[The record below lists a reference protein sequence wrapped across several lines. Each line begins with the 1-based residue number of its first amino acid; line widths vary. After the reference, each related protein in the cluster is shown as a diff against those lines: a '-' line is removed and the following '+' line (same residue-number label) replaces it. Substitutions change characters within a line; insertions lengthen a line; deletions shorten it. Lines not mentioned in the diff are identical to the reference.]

1 MGGGPES
8 RRLSKLTGWQASSP
22 AAGLHRHLER
32 AAAAGGA
39 GPDYIAVAEGA
50 MLASQLSQPNRQAGF
65 ALRALQA
72 AATPDQTGHEVEAV
86 LLEEVL
92 EYDQLSWPRTW
103 LISHIHQTYGH
114 PLARYV
120 SLAEHRSHPSTAAS
134 HAPQQA
140 EHHSQPGTAASRA
153 PQPAE
158 HRSQPS
164 TAASP
169 AANMFSTQF
178 VALTLAKSTACL
190 VCQRPGCPGP
200 LGPLPVPGHCSRGHQ
215 CALGLRPGDRTS

>member
-8 RRLSKLTGWQASSP
+8 RRLNKFTGWQTSSP
-22 AAGLHRHLER
+22 
-32 AAAAGGA
+32 GGRFTSTL
-39 GPDYIAVAEGA
+39 GKGRRCRWCWAVAEGA

-92 EYDQLSWPRTW
+92 EYDQLSWPRMW
-103 LISHIHQTYGH
+103 LISHSHQTYGH

-140 EHHSQPGTAASRA
+140 EHHSQPSTAASRA
-153 PQPAE
+153 TQPAE
-158 HRSQPS
+158 HCSKPS
-164 TAASP
+164 SL
-169 AANMFSTQF
+169 QF
-178 VALTLAKSTACL
+178 QHTI
-190 VCQRPGCPGP
+190 
-200 LGPLPVPGHCSRGHQ
+200 
-215 CALGLRPGDRTS
+215 